1 MRKLL
6 FLLAAVLM
14 LAIQTIA
21 QSTKTIAGRI
31 TDDKGIPLSG
41 ATVYVNDRLAKQ
53 TDSDGGYS
61 IAVPT
66 STTRVTVSYVGYT
79 TKIVEL
85 GNKSQVNV
93 ALQLEDK
100 LLSEVV
106 VTGLG
111 AATSKRRLGISV
123 ESVNLNNQVKVPTGD
138 VAQQL
143 VGQVAGGLIASTNGN
158 PGRPLNILLRGINT
172 IQGGTQPMI
181 LIDGIEAKGTSL
193 QSLDVNIFERVEIVQ
208 GAAAAS
214 LYGAQGANGVIQLF
228 TKKAKAGKFN
238 IDFST
243 SYGNNELLNVGGLSK
258 ANAHAFATDA
268 NGNVV
273 TGSGAVMT
281 LDPATLVYNG
291 DVVYNSLGL
300 TSYQEKPYNKNL
312 QYYDHFAMFYQ
323 RTTTTNN
330 SLTISGSG
338 NKVDFLLSASN
349 NKQESPFVGNG
360 GQNRTN
366 VTTKVGVELM
376 KGMKLTSLTQL
387 IYTKND
393 LKDATGRTYVFNV
406 NNSRPFANF
415 AQKDLDG
422 NYGNFFG
429 AAVGVNHNNQFNW
442 NQYYSNVTDRIDLIQ
457 TITWNYKPIKY
468 VEFDAKYAL
477 NYANS
482 NNTYRYEDQVDNKN
496 MVLQSRFLGSNGGTG
511 STTGEI
517 GNTVTRTTFQNF
529 IGTIN
534 LKTDFEKD
542 FKSKLPIRTTTTV
555 AFDYRNSF
563 LKQFYAWAFDAPGFY
578 PWNATQANNQRIT
591 TDYIEPFITYGF
603 LANQKIEW
611 SDIFGFA
618 VGVRSDY
625 SSAFGAGAKAQTF
638 PRGDFYLNIQNFNF
652 WKKSKIADRITD
664 WKIRAGYGEAG
675 IQPGAFQRFATLP
688 TATLGASN
696 VFRYNITNPNPDLSV
711 ELSKEL
717 EIGTDIGIKLSKGQF
732 LQNAN
737 IAFTYWKRSTDNA
750 IYSVDA
756 AASTGVGGRLDNAFG
771 LTSSGIQ
778 ASLNLTV
785 LNNKNLS
792 WDFTT
797 NYSRQNS
804 EISYVNG
811 PPVIL
816 ISSAGS
822 VGITLAQG
830 LRIGQIFGFKM
841 MKQLDEINP
850 QTGKVFLS
858 AADQANHEVTSTG
871 WVVNKATKQAVT
883 LPGQYPLG
891 DPNPKFNM
899 SFINNFRIKNFVT
912 INMQWDWI
920 YGNQLY
926 NQTKQWMYRDGIHSD
941 YGQYLTIN
949 GESHAYT
956 AFYRSM
962 YAGGAA
968 NGTKN
973 YFMEDGSF
981 WRLRNISFSFNLLKL
996 YRWKAVQS
1004 LDLILSGRN
1013 ALTFT
1018 KYSGMDPE
1026 VSSSTTNSSFDRG
1039 LDHNTIPNT
1048 RTFSVGLNIGF

>member
-1 MRKLL
+1 
-6 FLLAAVLM
+6 
-14 LAIQTIA
+14 
-21 QSTKTIAGRI
+21 
-31 TDDKGIPLSG
+31 
-41 ATVYVNDRLAKQ
+41 
-53 TDSDGGYS
+53 
-61 IAVPT
+61 
-66 STTRVTVSYVGYT
+66 
-79 TKIVEL
+79 
-85 GNKSQVNV
+85 
-93 ALQLEDK
+93 
-100 LLSEVV
+100 
-106 VTGLG
+106 
-111 AATSKRRLGISV
+111 
-123 ESVNLNNQVKVPTGD
+123 
-138 VAQQL
+138 
-143 VGQVAGGLIASTNGN
+143 
-158 PGRPLNILLRGINT
+158 
-172 IQGGTQPMI
+172 
-181 LIDGIEAKGTSL
+181 
-193 QSLDVNIFERVEIVQ
+193 
-208 GAAAAS
+208 
-214 LYGAQGANGVIQLF
+214 
-228 TKKAKAGKFN
+228 
-238 IDFST
+238 
-243 SYGNNELLNVGGLSK
+243 LNV
-258 ANAHAFATDA
+258 
-268 NGNVV
+268 
-273 TGSGAVMT
+273 
-281 LDPATLVYNG
+281 
-291 DVVYNSLGL
+291 
-300 TSYQEKPYNKNL
+300 
-312 QYYDHFAMFYQ
+312 
-323 RTTTTNN
+323 
-330 SLTISGSG
+330 
-338 NKVDFLLSASN
+338 
-349 NKQESPFVGNG
+349 
-360 GQNRTN
+360 
-366 VTTKVGVELM
+366 
-376 KGMKLTSLTQL
+376 
-387 IYTKND
+387 
-393 LKDATGRTYVFNV
+393 
-406 NNSRPFANF
+406 
-415 AQKDLDG
+415 
-422 NYGNFFG
+422 
-429 AAVGVNHNNQFNW
+429 
-442 NQYYSNVTDRIDLIQ
+442 
-457 TITWNYKPIKY
+457 
-468 VEFDAKYAL
+468 
-477 NYANS
+477 
-482 NNTYRYEDQVDNKN
+482 
-496 MVLQSRFLGSNGGTG
+496 
-511 STTGEI
+511 
-517 GNTVTRTTFQNF
+517 
-529 IGTIN
+529 
-534 LKTDFEKD
+534 
-542 FKSKLPIRTTTTV
+542 
-555 AFDYRNSF
+555 
-563 LKQFYAWAFDAPGFY
+563 
-578 PWNATQANNQRIT
+578 
-591 TDYIEPFITYGF
+591 
-603 LANQKIEW
+603 
-611 SDIFGFA
+611 
-618 VGVRSDY
+618 
-625 SSAFGAGAKAQTF
+625 
-638 PRGDFYLNIQNFNF
+638 QNFNF

-664 WKIRAGYGEAG
+664 WKFRAGYGEAG

-688 TATLGASN
+688 TATLGPNN

-732 LQNAN
+732 FQNAN

-771 LTSSGIQ
+771 LTSNGIQ

-785 LNNKNLS
+785 LNNKDLS

-822 VGITLAQG
+822 VGITLSQG

-871 WVVNKATKQAVT
+871 WVVNKATKQAVA

-941 YGQYLTIN
+941 YGQYVTIN